1 MPLLALWSSNPNAI
15 SEASIEQIVAIA
27 GDGNLKDASA
37 CSDEL
42 REYLSQ
48 TDSGKLST
56 YVDHCLASGFTKSGF
71 VLQDLINELGRRLD
85 YKVTNGRY
93 QGTST
98 LIGFDGIWTSPEGHT
113 IVAEVKTTD
122 TYRIALDTIAGYRQK
137 LLAAKTFSEPS
148 SILILVG
155 RQDTGELEA
164 QIRGSRHAWDI
175 RLISVDA
182 LLKLV
187 QLKENSESPE
197 TGRQIRSLLTPME
210 YTRLDNMIDV
220 MFATATDVEAVIA
233 EAHADS
239 DLDEE
244 SATKTEGKPK
254 RGWEFTDFAVLDKKR
269 AEIIDAVAKK
279 IGTKLIKK
287 SRALFWDAAHEK
299 RVACSISKRYARA
312 YPYWYAFHPE
322 WNEFLQDGTDSYFV
336 LGCMDLDVAFAIPLK
351 IIAANLDG
359 LNTTTTSKKTYWHI
373 HLAETDA
380 GGYAILLPHYGRQ
393 LSLDEFQISIKPAG

>member
-1 MPLLALWSSNPNAI
+1 MPLLALWSSNPSAI
-15 SEASIEQIVAIA
+15 GEASIEQIVAIA
-27 GDGNLKDASA
+27 GDGNLRDASS
-37 CSDEL
+37 CSNEL

-48 TDSGKLST
+48 TDSRKLST
-56 YVDHCLASGFTKSGF
+56 YVEHCLTSGFTKSGF
-71 VLQDLINELGRRLD
+71 VLQDLVNELGRRLD

-98 LIGFDGIWTSPEGHT
+98 QIGFDGIWTSPEGHT

-122 TYRIALDTIAGYRQK
+122 TYRIALDSIAGYRQK

-233 EAHADS
+233 EANADA
-239 DLDEE
+239 DRAEE
-244 SATKTEGKPK
+244 SATKIETKVK
-254 RGWEFTDFAVLDKKR
+254 SGWEFTDFAVLDSKR
-269 AEIIDAVAKK
+269 SEIIDAVSKN

-299 RVACSISKRYARA
+299 RVACSISKRYTRA

-322 WNEFLQDGTDSYFV
+322 WNEFLQGGTDSYFV

-351 IIAANLDG
+351 TIAANLDA

-380 GGYAILLPHYGRQ
+380 GGYAILLPHYGKQ
-393 LSLDEFQISIKPAG
+393 LPLDEFQISIKAAG